1 MGLQRERGIANGTMA
16 LGRAKRPTAELSGGT
31 WDADAKSPLKKGKVA
46 LGPDAVVPAPED
58 LTQGCVVLYWGKSRG
73 VVRDAYVLLDEFWIA
88 DEAGELVR
96 DESGDIVPFKASEL
110 QLLSSAPEVPPL
122 EEQAPKLTGPAG
134 SVFLLGTETQMMRV
148 LQHFGSPSS
157 EERHDPQQLLAIPC
171 SMCKPEELLQIAAE
185 GVDDNVRDLAQRLR
199 PDIHVALRA
208 THLKHALQQLGGNMS
223 KMSDYYCL
231 ASVQVPFDLAEI
243 EACEGYEKKLKKDA
257 NQIDLGVTASKQHA
271 PGEDTVDDTAKKA
284 LGMNCGISISDAI
297 WTASAQSRLRELLG
311 AAIPLTFQDTAGAK
325 VFVVVL
331 PAESA
336 TTLQDDILCFGA
348 APGINQP
355 EVVAKPVTEDAVA
368 PSVQGKTIGQWE
380 AEQEAFAD
388 QIKLPAGWL
397 RIKSRSSGEVYY
409 YNKRTQEATFEQ
421 PLPEG
426 WTKELSKS
434 TGKVYYFNAKKK
446 ESTFDRPT
454 V

>member
-1 MGLQRERGIANGTMA
+1 
-16 LGRAKRPTAELSGGT
+16 
-31 WDADAKSPLKKGKVA
+31 
-46 LGPDAVVPAPED
+46 
-58 LTQGCVVLYWGKSRG
+58 
-73 VVRDAYVLLDEFWIA
+73 VRDAYVLLDEFWIA
-88 DEAGELVR
+88 DESGELVR

-110 QLLSSAPEVPPL
+110 QLLSSTQPEAHLV
-122 EEQAPKLTGPAG
+122 EEHGPALTGPAG
-134 SVFLLGTETQMMRV
+134 SVLLLGTETQMMRV

-171 SMCKPEELLQIAAE
+171 GMCKPDELLQIAAE

-208 THLKHALQQLGGNMS
+208 THLKQALEQLGGNLS
-223 KMSDYYCL
+223 KMTDYYCL

-257 NQIDLGVTASKQHA
+257 NQIDLGVTASKQHV
-271 PGEDTVDDTAKKA
+271 PGEETVDDTAQKA
-284 LGMNCGISISDAI
+284 LGMHCGISISDAI
-297 WTASAQSRLRELLG
+297 WSVGAQSRLREVLG
-311 AAIPLTFQDTAGAK
+311 AAIPLTFQDAAGAK
-325 VFVVVL
+325 VFVIVL
-331 PAESA
+331 PAEA
-336 TTLQDDILCFGA
+336 AITLQDDILCFGTL
-348 APGINQP
+348 PGTNQT
-355 EVVAKPVTEDAVA
+355 EVVAKPAEDLVA
-368 PSVQGKTIGQWE
+368 PSVQGKTISQWE
-380 AEQEAFAD
+380 AEQATFAD
-388 QIKLPAGWL
+388 QSKLPPGWL
-397 RIKSRSSGEVYY
+397 RIKSRSSGDVYF

-446 ESTFDRPT
+446 QSTFDRPT